1 MVDSITPHHH
11 IIHIIAVTH
20 HQQQQPRPPRLV
32 RYTSQRDDLPQTDQG
47 VGQGG
52 VGEGVL
58 LQVLEEQPLQGGREA
73 LQTVFEFGGHVGFAA
88 VL

>member
-1 MVDSITPHHH
+1 
-11 IIHIIAVTH
+11 
-20 HQQQQPRPPRLV
+20 
-32 RYTSQRDDLPQTDQG
+32 

-58 LQVLEEQPLQGGREA
+58 LQVLQEQPLQGGGKA

-88 VL
+88 VLGVGWGGWWNRIGGGGWGGGVGVRVIEEKE